1 MVMPQVTR
9 ESASKIVV
17 EFLKKQKN
25 TDMIDVAMVEENGE
39 GYVVRGTC
47 PIDLEGHPWAERFA
61 IVIDLKGR
69 IKTTDYALL

>member
-1 MVMPQVTR
+1 MPQVTR
-9 ESASKIVV
+9 ESASKIAV

-25 TDMIDVAMVEENGE
+25 TDRIDVAMVEENGE
-39 GYVVRGTC
+39 DYVVRGTC

>member
-9 ESASKIVV
+9 ESASKIAV

-25 TDMIDVAMVEENGE
+25 TDRIDVAMVEENGE